1 MGYVSLPEGTHAFF
15 ALFHPPKNGVAF
27 NDPCFSKVDLIPV
40 AFLRVPI
47 DREKKTMIPK

>member
-15 ALFHPPKNGVAF
+15 ALFHSPKNGVAF

-47 DREKKTMIPK
+47 DRGKKTMIPK